1 MAASVFEAAVAVTRL
16 GLGARPGE
24 IDRVAADPRGWAL
37 GQIRAE
43 GAPQPSGAAVSTAE
57 RMEAFLAYQ
66 ASGTGRREAAAPGG
80 APDPT
85 AQAAR
90 QARQA
95 ARRAITEDTG
105 RGFLDR
111 VRLGLE
117 TDQGFAER
125 WALFWANALTVSAAK
140 FTAGAFVDTYERE
153 AIRPHVFGRFEDL
166 VLAAEQHP
174 AMLLYLDQ
182 ARSAGPEC
190 RWIGMSSSSHT
201 AQIGS

>member
-1 MAASVFEAAVAVTRL
+1 MAASAFEAAVAVTRL

-85 AQAAR
+85 AEAAR

-95 ARRAITEDTG
+95 ARRAKRKG
-105 RGFLDR
+105 
-111 VRLGLE
+111 
-117 TDQGFAER
+117 
-125 WALFWANALTVSAAK
+125 
-140 FTAGAFVDTYERE
+140 GAR
-153 AIRPHVFGRFEDL
+153 
-166 VLAAEQHP
+166 
-174 AMLLYLDQ
+174 
-182 ARSAGPEC
+182 
-190 RWIGMSSSSHT
+190 
-201 AQIGS
+201 